1 MQLAPAPYL
10 EVCRNSK
17 PTRIGATWSCF
28 MNIFTAI
35 PEKDWGRA
43 IRPGGLD
50 WSRSC
55 CSRVASCE
63 KSLESLVGFQT
74 AVTNRGAKQTSQ
86 KLDDPL
92 QQGNLHRLGICPLT
106 RVA

>member
-1 MQLAPAPYL
+1 MQLAPAPCL

-17 PTRIGATWSCF
+17 PTGTGATWSCF

-43 IRPGGLD
+43 IRQAGLD
-50 WSRSC
+50 WSQSY
-55 CSRVASCE
+55 CSRVASRE

-92 QQGNLHRLGICPLT
+92 QQGNLYRLGSRPLA